1 MSYRRVRSYR
11 RRDARRYRDLPERPR
26 TRRAPMMGLLIVALV
41 AAIASFSAPHIQ
53 AMLSA
58 SSTADGPA
66 GACTA
71 PAAAGSARPAISD
84 VAAIAPLAGAG
95 RASPSAAAT
104 PVPAGA
110 ATSSPATSAT
120 TRPAAPASTAP
131 GVAATAAPASTAPGV
146 AATAAPSP
154 TAVPAP
160 AASATG
166 TGAATP
172 APATAAPCRSATPA
186 APPPANSSCDI
197 IVPAHPLTA
206 AGLATPYRLTGPDGA
221 TPRASGCTMA
231 NEANLGAFVQAT
243 ILDQATGKLWVYEP
257 LVITKGTRPA
267 VTPVVP
273 VLPAR
278 AIVTIDVGFNGGN
291 LTLAGAT
298 PHALHQGR
306 CHNGLGSSVFGQVS
320 FCHGTHFFWA
330 ARRAERQGK
339 LVVPP
344 AGVSPKTGRAC
355 PTTRSFKIVDQDPSD
370 NVTTKYLLTASG
382 RTAQFS
388 QAHAAAV
395 PGATVITN
403 GSDNAL
409 LDGFVDPVLGCKP
422 FTAPDL
428 SQGGAPGT
436 SQALDELSAASSQA
450 APVALVP
457 ENDPMAMVNGALDAT
472 KTNHYRDM
480 VGQPEI
486 SAKNDAADSPA
497 NYCRNMINIQARF
510 LNNNGTLLAS
520 GPSPVPSVGNNL
532 LTFMANR
539 LIMSY
544 GNLSCRDFGLSD
556 PVRVSRN
563 RSGTATA
570 VTFDTTKQ
578 TASASSA
585 TGP

>member
-1 MSYRRVRSYR
+1 
-11 RRDARRYRDLPERPR
+11 
-26 TRRAPMMGLLIVALV
+26 
-41 AAIASFSAPHIQ
+41 
-53 AMLSA
+53 
-58 SSTADGPA
+58 
-66 GACTA
+66 
-71 PAAAGSARPAISD
+71 
-84 VAAIAPLAGAG
+84 
-95 RASPSAAAT
+95 
-104 PVPAGA
+104 
-110 ATSSPATSAT
+110 
-120 TRPAAPASTAP
+120 
-131 GVAATAAPASTAPGV
+131 
-146 AATAAPSP
+146 
-154 TAVPAP
+154 
-160 AASATG
+160 
-166 TGAATP
+166 
-172 APATAAPCRSATPA
+172 
-186 APPPANSSCDI
+186 
-197 IVPAHPLTA
+197 VPAHPLTA

-221 TPRASGCTMA
+221 TPKASGCTMA

-278 AIVTIDVGFNGGN
+278 AVVTIDVGFNGGN
-291 LTLAGAT
+291 LTLVGAT
-298 PHALHQGR
+298 PHALHQGH
-306 CHNGLGSSVFGQVS
+306 CHNGLGSSIFGQVS
-320 FCHGTHFFWA
+320 FCRGTHFFWA

-344 AGVSPKTGRAC
+344 AGVSPKTGQAC

-388 QAHAAAV
+388 PANAAAV

-457 ENDPMAMVNGALDAT
+457 ENDPMVLVGPAFSAA
-472 KTNHYRDM
+472 KTNRYRANI
-480 VGQPEI
+480 GQPAI
-486 SAKNDAADSPA
+486 SPRNDTADSPA

-544 GNLSCRDFGLSD
+544 GNLSCRDFALSD

-570 VTFDTTKQ
+570 ATFGMTKQ